1 MLLTWSSQQAAR
13 PPAWKPSDLG
23 TDLLAF
29 WDAEVPASVTLA
41 GALVNSWADQ
51 VGGYSAAQTI
61 GSLKPIYSATG
72 LNGRPAVA
80 FDGTDDYLLY
90 GALPASFPV
99 AAVGSETWG
108 LVSQDFPGTQAGNQ
122 SVLSYGDF
130 GNANCRILRRINV
143 TNVSR
148 AAVAVTAGSATDTG
162 TDLSGIHV
170 LRGEYASTTIG
181 ITVDG
186 GAKTSAAF
194 VPATAAAG
202 GIALGA
208 LTTGTNRF
216 WKGPMNAVLVTKPLS
231 APNAALL
238 LQFLKTRGG
247 LP

>member
-29 WDAEVPASVTLA
+29 WDAEVPASITLA

-61 GSLKPIYSATG
+61 GSLKPIYSATSF
-72 LNGRPAVA
+72 NGRPGVA

-99 AAVGSETWG
+99 GAGASELWG

-122 SVLSYGDF
+122 TILSYGDF
-130 GNANCRILRRINV
+130 GNLNCRRIY
-143 TNVSR
+143 R
-148 AAVAVTAGSATDTG
+148 AAVATVNRATVVATAVVSDTLV
-162 TDLSGIHV
+162 DFSGIHV
-170 LRGEYASTTIG
+170 ARGQIAATSVSIA
-181 ITVDG
+181 VDG
-186 GAKTSAAF
+186 NAATTTAT

-202 GIALGA
+202 GVALGA